1 MKIVRKQ
8 GFCSCG
14 FERKVVKDES
24 SLLIRYYYQ
33 DEPRSILVNCISC
46 GQKIKKSFIPVLTS
60 DKQSNE

>member
-8 GFCSCG
+8 GFCSCR
-14 FERKVVKDES
+14 FEKKVIKDES
-24 SLLIRYYYQ
+24 SLSSRYYYQ